1 MIDQSLA
8 LWAPSDLWLGPV
20 DKTQATGL
28 LLACLC
34 QPLQEGP
41 EQEGP
46 QRYFVTTKV
55 PGSAT
60 QDVLVTQT
68 CPASWAL
75 MTSSKRA

>member
-1 MIDQSLA
+1 MLEQSLA
-8 LWAPSDLWLGPV
+8 LWVPSLSDLWLGPA
-20 DKTQATGL
+20 DKTQATDL

-41 EQEGP
+41 QHQGP

-60 QDVLVTQT
+60 
-68 CPASWAL
+68 
-75 MTSSKRA
+75 